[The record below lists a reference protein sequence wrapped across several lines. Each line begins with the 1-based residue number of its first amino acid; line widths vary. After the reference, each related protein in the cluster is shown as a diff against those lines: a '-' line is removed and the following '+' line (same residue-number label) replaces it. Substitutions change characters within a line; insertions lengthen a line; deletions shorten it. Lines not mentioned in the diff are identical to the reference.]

1 MSYYKVGKTDKLEGE
16 INIQGSKNSVLPII
30 AASVMVDDIVS
41 IYNCPDIKD
50 VHEIIGLLEKLGMTV
65 CFFDNMLYIDGTK
78 AKNVPLEKEEMSK
91 TRGGIILLGAL
102 VSRFG
107 EASVAHP
114 GGCNIGRRPVDIHL
128 DGMSRLN
135 IAVSDDDE
143 VVEAYTNKL
152 VASDITLKFPS
163 VGATENLMM
172 MAVKAEGVTR
182 LNNVAKEPEIIEF
195 QDFLNRLGANIK
207 GAGTDCITILGVEKL
222 HGCHYRVMG
231 DRMVAATY
239 LAATAAVG
247 GSVKLK
253 NIKGEYLREE
263 INNLKKMGCYVK
275 VRKNYVY
282 ISRDK
287 NRKLRPLMCLET
299 GPYPA
304 FSTDAGTPFVVA
316 LLMAEGISVL
326 KENIFERRYKVVEEL
341 VKLGASATVIKG
353 RIVVVCGDEELEGND
368 VYVSDLRG
376 GAALVIAGLVANGT
390 TRVHNIEYIQRGYE
404 NIAKDLKC
412 LGANISEET

>member
-1 MSYYKVGKTDKLEGE
+1 MSYYKIKKTDKLEGE

-30 AASVMVDDIVS
+30 AASVMVEDIVS
-41 IYNCPDIKD
+41 IYNCPDISD
-50 VHEIIGLLEKLGMTV
+50 VHDIIRLLEKLGMTV
-65 CFFDNMLYIDGTK
+65 CFFDNMLYIDGTNV
-78 AKNVPLEKEEMSK
+78 KNIPLQREEMSK
-91 TRGGIILLGAL
+91 TRGGIMLLGAL
-102 VSRFG
+102 VGRFG

-114 GGCNIGRRPVDIHL
+114 GGCNIGKRPVDIHL

-135 IAVSDDDE
+135 IAVSDDNE
-143 VVEAYTNKL
+143 VIEAYTDKL
-152 VASDITLKFPS
+152 IADEITLKFPS

-172 MAVKAEGVTR
+172 MAVKAKGVTK
-182 LNNVAKEPEIIEF
+182 LYNVAREPEIIDF
-195 QDFLNRLGANIK
+195 QDFLNCLGANVK
-207 GAGTDCITILGVEKL
+207 GAGTECITISGVEKL

-239 LAATAAVG
+239 MAATAAVG

-263 INNLKKMGCYVK
+263 INNLRKMGCYVK
-275 VRKNYVY
+275 FRKNYVY
-282 ISRDK
+282 ISKDK
-287 NRKLRPLMCLET
+287 KRKLRSLMHLET

-304 FSTDAGTPFVVA
+304 FSTDAGTSFVAA
-316 LLMAEGISVL
+316 LLTADGISIL

-353 RIVVVCGDEELEGND
+353 RIVVVCGDEELEGTD

-376 GAALVIAGLVANGT
+376 GAALVIAGLVSNGT
-390 TRVHNIEYIQRGYE
+390 TKVHNIEYIQRGYE
-404 NIAKDLKC
+404 NIVRDLKY
-412 LGANISEET
+412 LGAKISEE